1 MEEFKNRM
9 RALRTS
15 LGLTQKEFAARIG
28 LKQNTIATY
37 EMGRNMPADSVMEL
51 ICREYNVDRQWLL
64 TGEGT
69 MFAGETPKKVDPI
82 GDLMSALKLDDE
94 VRPLVE
100 TLVSMDATER
110 KIVMSVLQRALDGY
124 NAVMDSKRTASDYE
138 AAYEKQFGPPPRRRS
153 RSSGTDSS
161 GGPVADRETA

>member
-1 MEEFKNRM
+1 MSEMKERLK
-9 RALRTS
+9 ALRKA
-15 LGLTQKEFAARIG
+15 LGMTQQEFSDEVGIKR
-28 LKQNTIATY
+28 NTLANY
-37 EMGRNMPADSVMEL
+37 EVGRNDPIDPVINTMCMRFSVNEK
-51 ICREYNVDRQWLL
+51 WLR
-64 TGEGT
+64 TGEGE
-69 MFAGETPKKVDPI
+69 MFKHDAPRTHDPI

-110 KIVMSVLQRALDGY
+110 KIVMNVLQRALDGY

>member
-1 MEEFKNRM
+1 MEEFKDRM

-51 ICREYNVDRQWLL
+51 ICREYSVDRQWLL

-69 MFAGETPKKVDPI
+69 MFAGEAPKKVDPI

-110 KIVMSVLQRALDGY
+110 KIVMNVLQRALDG
-124 NAVMDSKRTASDYE
+124 
-138 AAYEKQFGPPPRRRS
+138 
-153 RSSGTDSS
+153 
-161 GGPVADRETA
+161 